1 VTSALPEAVVVGVS
15 ELTEGA
21 GGRFDSAVARL
32 DDDRLVVVRIPADD
46 TAEKELRG
54 QAAALRALTPGV
66 LGQLRMS
73 APRLIGDTIVDGR
86 FTVVTDFVE
95 GYRVDAAEVP
105 PGRGVATAIG
115 RALAAVH
122 ALPVSV
128 VSGAGLANETPEQV
142 RQSVSRLLDR
152 VAALHRIPVSL
163 LSRWSHAAA
172 ADHLWRFESTV
183 ILGGA
188 SSDAF
193 LLADVD
199 GEPQISG
206 ILDWH
211 GLAVGDPALD
221 LQWLS
226 SAPRAALDVF
236 DAYTQAGVRAPDAG
250 IHSRARLYAE
260 LEFAKWLVHGDDIG
274 SDDIIADAVSLLT
287 ALADSVHDDDL
298 TRVQS
303 IEIDDALDRAGR
315 VPEIRIAVDTS
326 MQTDAYDPDELGV
339 FEESEP
345 DQDHGRAPQ
354 TDAFDETGA
363 IALEGQDDGAT
374 VPVDM
379 GEWIRQDATDADPE
393 GRAVDGR

>member
-1 VTSALPEAVVVGVS
+1 MGVS

-21 GGRFDSAVARL
+21 GGRFDSAVVRL
-32 DDDRLVVVRIPADD
+32 DDDRLLVVRVPADD
-46 TAEKELRG
+46 TAEKELRD
-54 QAAALRALTPGV
+54 QAVALRALTPGV
-66 LGQLRMS
+66 LGQLRMT
-73 APRLIGDTIVDGR
+73 APRMIGETTVDGR
-86 FTVVTDFVE
+86 FAAVTDFVA

-105 PGRGVATAIG
+105 AGRGVATAIG
-115 RALAAVH
+115 QALAAVH
-122 ALPVSV
+122 ALPASV
-128 VSGAGLANETPEQV
+128 VSGDGLTVQSPEQV

-193 LLADVD
+193 LLEDSD
-199 GEPQISG
+199 GEPRVTG

-226 SAPRAALDVF
+226 SAPTAALDVF
-236 DAYTQAGVRAPDAG
+236 DAYTQASVRAPDAG
-250 IHSRARLYAE
+250 IHGRARLYAE

-274 SDDIIADAVSLLT
+274 SDEIVADAVGLLT
-287 ALADSVHDDDL
+287 ALADSVQDDDL
-298 TRVQS
+298 TRTQS
-303 IEIDDALDRAGR
+303 IEIDDALARAGR
-315 VPEIRIAVDTS
+315 VPEVRLAADTS
-326 MQTDAYDPDELGV
+326 MQTDAYDPDELGA
-339 FEESEP
+339 FEESDAGRGH
-345 DQDHGRAPQ
+345 DQQ
-354 TDAFDETGA
+354 TDSFDETGA
-363 IALEGQDDGAT
+363 IALDEQADGGAT

-379 GEWIRQDATDADPE
+379 GEWIRQDASEADE
-393 GRAVDGR
+393 RAADNR